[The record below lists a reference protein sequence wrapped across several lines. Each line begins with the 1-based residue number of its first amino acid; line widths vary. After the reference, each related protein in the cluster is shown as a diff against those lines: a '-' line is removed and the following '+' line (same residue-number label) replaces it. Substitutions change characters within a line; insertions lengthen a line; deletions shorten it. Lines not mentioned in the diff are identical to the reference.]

1 MQAACQ
7 HVMKNKKVL
16 EKALKSYSGGTGRP
30 EELSFT

>member
-1 MQAACQ
+1 
-7 HVMKNKKVL
+7 MKNKKVL